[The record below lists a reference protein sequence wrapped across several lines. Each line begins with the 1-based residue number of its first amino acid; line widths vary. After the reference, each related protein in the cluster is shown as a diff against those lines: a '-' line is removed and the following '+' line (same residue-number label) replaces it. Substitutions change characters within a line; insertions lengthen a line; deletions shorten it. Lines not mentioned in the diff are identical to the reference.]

1 MKQSTIFERLKRVIK
16 DFFWNNGADKG
27 KMLSWNKMPKLSLA
41 LILLSFG
48 FGLLV
53 WVIDA
58 LLDYLVFY
66 TNYGSFLKIL
76 ITNPPKHEVYIRLVL
91 LGSFLLFGVVI
102 AILFARR
109 RQMLQELSHQEAK
122 LHTVFNSI
130 GDAVISTDI
139 QGHVVIMNP
148 VAEQLTGWAKT
159 EARGEPLNKVFPIV
173 NEKSR
178 KEMDNPVDKVLRE
191 GKIVGLANHTVL
203 LSKDGRDIPIADS
216 AAPIRDEK
224 EKVNGVVLVFRDQ
237 TEERFSQH
245 LMESRISLIEY
256 ASYHTKK
263 DLLTRV
269 LDEVENFADSTISF
283 YHFVEPD
290 QKTLSLQ
297 QWSSRTLKNGC
308 KADDMGRHYN
318 IDQAGV
324 WVDCVYK
331 KEPVVHNDYESLPHR
346 KGIPESH
353 PRIDREL
360 VVPVIRDDKVV
371 AILGVGNKSTNYT
384 QKDVDTVSYL
394 ADVTWEIIQ
403 QKQTME
409 SLWES
414 EARFRVIYDNTAIG
428 LARISLDHTIEI
440 ANGAFLEMLGYDQ
453 SELIG
458 KHINE
463 VIHPDNLEENLAG
476 QDRLTT
482 GEIDH
487 FRMEKKFIHG
497 NGGIVHGIFDLNLI
511 RDADERPSYFIGSVV
526 DITKR
531 KESEKA
537 LKESERKLQTL
548 MSNIQGMVYRC
559 RNEEP
564 WPMEF
569 VSEGSLELTGYRPEE
584 IMKGEPLDYGEVIQP
599 EDRKF
604 VWDIVQD
611 SIAKNSHF
619 QLEYRII
626 TKDGKQKW
634 VWERGIVVERSSSE
648 VLEGLIMDITQRKEA
663 EKKLE
668 EKNEAL
674 KKSLEHIK
682 NINAE
687 LEKAKEK
694 AEESDRLKSAFLAN
708 MSHEIRTPMNGIMG
722 FSQMLQRKDYPK
734 DKQKQFLDI
743 INSRAQHLLYIINDL
758 VDISKIE
765 ANQLTLRFQN
775 FYLNDVIQ
783 ELYRAHKN
791 QLITKGKGHI
801 RVKVNKALEHQ
812 EAYIHTDPYRFRQI
826 IDNLLSNAI
835 KFTQEG
841 TIEFGYELQSKNTLL
856 FYVRDTGEGIP
867 PDQQEHIF
875 DRFRQADEP
884 TAKTQEGTG
893 LGLTISKNLV
903 ELLGGKMWMTSE
915 EGEGSIFYFTLPYE
929 RKPARKEQKKK
940 EDHVTNEGQGKTLLI
955 IEDDPTSL
963 EYMKE
968 LLESNGFKMIL
979 SETGEEGYEAFLN
992 NPEID
997 LILMDIKLP
1006 DTNGLEL
1013 TKKIRSSSTNKDVP
1027 IIAQT
1032 AYAMSEDAQ
1041 KSLDAGCD
1049 DYISKP
1055 VDIQTLLSKLNKLL

>member
-1 MKQSTIFERLKRVIK
+1 
-16 DFFWNNGADKG
+16 
-27 KMLSWNKMPKLSLA
+27 
-41 LILLSFG
+41 
-48 FGLLV
+48 
-53 WVIDA
+53 
-58 LLDYLVFY
+58 
-66 TNYGSFLKIL
+66 
-76 ITNPPKHEVYIRLVL
+76 
-91 LGSFLLFGVVI
+91 
-102 AILFARR
+102 
-109 RQMLQELSHQEAK
+109 
-122 LHTVFNSI
+122 
-130 GDAVISTDI
+130 
-139 QGHVVIMNP
+139 
-148 VAEQLTGWAKT
+148 
-159 EARGEPLNKVFPIV
+159 
-173 NEKSR
+173 
-178 KEMDNPVDKVLRE
+178 
-191 GKIVGLANHTVL
+191 
-203 LSKDGRDIPIADS
+203 
-216 AAPIRDEK
+216 
-224 EKVNGVVLVFRDQ
+224 
-237 TEERFSQH
+237 
-245 LMESRISLIEY
+245 
-256 ASYHTKK
+256 
-263 DLLTRV
+263 
-269 LDEVENFADSTISF
+269 
-283 YHFVEPD
+283 
-290 QKTLSLQ
+290 
-297 QWSSRTLKNGC
+297 
-308 KADDMGRHYN
+308 
-318 IDQAGV
+318 
-324 WVDCVYK
+324 
-331 KEPVVHNDYESLPHR
+331 
-346 KGIPESH
+346 
-353 PRIDREL
+353 
-360 VVPVIRDDKVV
+360 
-371 AILGVGNKSTNYT
+371 
-384 QKDVDTVSYL
+384 
-394 ADVTWEIIQ
+394 
-403 QKQTME
+403 
-409 SLWES
+409 
-414 EARFRVIYDNTAIG
+414 
-428 LARISLDHTIEI
+428 
-440 ANGAFLEMLGYDQ
+440 
-453 SELIG
+453 
-458 KHINE
+458 
-463 VIHPDNLEENLAG
+463 
-476 QDRLTT
+476 
-482 GEIDH
+482 
-487 FRMEKKFIHG
+487 
-497 NGGIVHGIFDLNLI
+497 
-511 RDADERPSYFIGSVV
+511 
-526 DITKR
+526 
-531 KESEKA
+531 
-537 LKESERKLQTL
+537 
-548 MSNIQGMVYRC
+548 
-559 RNEEP
+559 
-564 WPMEF
+564 
-569 VSEGSLELTGYRPEE
+569 
-584 IMKGEPLDYGEVIQP
+584 
-599 EDRKF
+599 
-604 VWDIVQD
+604 
-611 SIAKNSHF
+611 
-619 QLEYRII
+619 
-626 TKDGKQKW
+626 
-634 VWERGIVVERSSSE
+634 
-648 VLEGLIMDITQRKEA
+648 MDITQRKEA

-940 EDHVTNEGQGKTLLI
+940 EGHVTNEGQGKTLLI

-968 LLESNGFKMIL
+968 LLEPNGFKLITC
-979 SETGEEGYEAFLN
+979 ETGNEGYDAFTN
-992 NPEID
+992 NPDID

-1006 DTNGLEL
+1006 DTTGLEV
-1013 TKKIRSSSTNKDVP
+1013 TRKIRGSSTNKKVP

-1055 VDIQTLLSKLNKLL
+1055 IDKKQLLTKINQLI